1 MKRQKAFT
9 LMELLVVISI
19 IALLLAI
26 LVPSL
31 SKARELARRVVC
43 TSNIKSICAANSTY
57 ASSLGMYCPIAYQ
70 DPAPEN
76 PDEKY
81 VPWPYNM
88 TFRKYLQ
95 LDEMKDSDDGSSPF
109 DWPDEFL
116 CPSDKISTQKANALD
131 SVLTSYGYN
140 LSDWD
145 DPSWPDGIFGT
156 QINTGHK
163 VESVKQPADKL
174 AFVDAID
181 WWVSWPGA
189 DFERGWDILGQA
201 PNRDYRGD
209 LKKIPE
215 DVWGPT
221 FYRHSEGA
229 VIGFYDG
236 HAERKRK
243 QDIFIKEDWNAS
255 PRRAGMWTASG
266 LF

>member
-43 TSNIKSICAANSTY
+43 TSNLKSICAANSTY
-57 ASSLGMYCPIAYQ
+57 ASSLGMYCPITY
-70 DPAPEN
+70 DRGTPSVHE
-76 PDEKY
+76 Y
-81 VPWPYNM
+81 VNWCSNM

-95 LDEMKDSDDGSSPF
+95 LDEMKGSDDADSPL

-116 CPSDKISTQKANALD
+116 CPSDIISTHKENALD
-131 SVLTSYGYN
+131 TVLTSYGYN

-145 DPSWPDGIFGT
+145 APGWPDEIFGT
-156 QINTGHK
+156 QINTGHT

-174 AFVDAID
+174 AFIDAID
-181 WWVSWPGA
+181 WWVSWPAA

-201 PNRDYRGD
+201 PNRDYRGP
-209 LKKIPE
+209 LKKIPD
-215 DVWGPT
+215 DVWGPV

-243 QDIFIKEDWNAS
+243 QEIFIKEDWNAS
-255 PRRAGMWTASG
+255 PKRAGMWTASG